1 MIPMM
6 TPILDDL
13 RAAAKASSWSQ
24 AEISRAL
31 GLGPSQVCM
40 FYAGKRG
47 LSVEKAEELAAFL
60 GLEIV
65 ARPLVLRG
73 EAPLR
78 RVAMDKGKT
87 KKRGK

>member
-13 RAAAKASSWSQ
+13 RTAAKASPRSQ
-24 AEISRAL
+24 AEIARAL

-40 FYAGKRG
+40 FYAGRRG
-47 LSVEKAEELAAFL
+47 LSVEAAEKLAALL

-65 ARPLVLRG
+65 ARPVDK
-73 EAPLR
+73 AKAKPK
-78 RVAMDKGKT
+78 AKAKKKGK
-87 KKRGK
+87 

>member
-13 RAAAKASSWSQ
+13 RTAAKASSWSQ
-24 AEISRAL
+24 AEIARAL
-31 GLGPSQVCM
+31 ELTPSQVCM

-47 LSVEKAEELAAFL
+47 LSVEAAEKLAAFL

-65 ARPLVLRG
+65 TRPK
-73 EAPLR
+73 
-78 RVAMDKGKT
+78 DKPKPKT